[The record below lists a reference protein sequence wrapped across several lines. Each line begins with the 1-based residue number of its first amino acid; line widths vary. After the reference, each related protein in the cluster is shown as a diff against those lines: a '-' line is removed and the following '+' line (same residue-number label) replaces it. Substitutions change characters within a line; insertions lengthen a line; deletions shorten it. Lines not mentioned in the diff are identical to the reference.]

1 MHVTVVLSVYNQA
14 DSLPAAIE
22 SLFRQTYSDWD
33 LLAIDDAS
41 TDGSL
46 TVLQRY
52 GLQDRRVRVL
62 RNVRNMGLAASLNI
76 GWRTAKK
83 GDLIARL
90 DADDECLEGRL
101 AAQVAFFREHPN
113 VDVLGTGAELLT
125 EKGAIL
131 GQTARPERHD
141 VLVAQI
147 YRETPFIHPSV
158 MMRRNVLET
167 LDGYDGHLRRAEDA
181 DLWLRAYR
189 RFRFHNLQTALI
201 RYRVRKAPLLAD
213 AYWGTFVLGRAAL
226 REGRLFTRG
235 WYAARFLAAC
245 LLGRAGIW
253 KSRLKPAA

>member
-22 SLFRQTYSDWD
+22 SLLRQTYSDWD

-41 TDGSL
+41 TDSSL
-46 TVLQRY
+46 AVLQRY
-52 GLQDRRVRVL
+52 GVQDPRVRVL
-62 RNVRNMGLAASLNI
+62 HNARNMGLAASLNI
-76 GWRTAKK
+76 GWRAAQ
-83 GDLIARL
+83 GELIARL

-101 AAQVAFFREHPN
+101 AAQVAFFQDHRD

-131 GQTARPERHD
+131 GRTARPERHD
-141 VLVAQI
+141 VLIAQI

-158 MMRRNVLET
+158 MMRRNVLEA
-167 LDGYDGHLRRAEDA
+167 LDGYDEHLRRAQDA

-201 RYRVRKAPLLAD
+201 RYRVRKAPSLA
-213 AYWGTFVLGRAAL
+213 ATYWGTFALGRAAH

-235 WYAARFLAAC
+235 WYAARFFAAC
-245 LLGRAGIW
+245 LLTRAGIW
-253 KSRLKPAA
+253 KSRLKPAG

>member
-76 GWRTAKK
+76 GWRTAK

-113 VDVLGTGAELLT
+113 VDVLGTGAELL
-125 EKGAIL
+125 
-131 GQTARPERHD
+131 
-141 VLVAQI
+141 
-147 YRETPFIHPSV
+147 
-158 MMRRNVLET
+158 
-167 LDGYDGHLRRAEDA
+167 
-181 DLWLRAYR
+181 
-189 RFRFHNLQTALI
+189 
-201 RYRVRKAPLLAD
+201 
-213 AYWGTFVLGRAAL
+213 
-226 REGRLFTRG
+226 
-235 WYAARFLAAC
+235 
-245 LLGRAGIW
+245 
-253 KSRLKPAA
+253 